1 MELALVEAAVTEVR
15 IGRQAE
21 NGFKRES
28 YVRMQMEVNL
38 QNKGKMLEVLQV
50 KSKLALLKKK
60 FETFAEICR
69 CSGFGWDGVRG
80 MPRADEKTWDTY
92 IAAYPKFSVHQS
104 HSAKNV
110 SRGIRRTSIVRRLFV
125 LSRRC
130 STYFSPLISDVW

>member
-1 MELALVEAAVTEVR
+1 VEAAVTEVR

-38 QNKGKMLEVLQV
+38 QNKGKMLEVL
-50 KSKLALLKKK
+50 
-60 FETFAEICR
+60 
-69 CSGFGWDGVRG
+69 
-80 MPRADEKTWDTY
+80 
-92 IAAYPKFSVHQS
+92 IAQRQTNRTAPNQS

>member
-60 FETFAEICR
+60 FEILRKFVAVVAL
-69 CSGFGWDGVRG
+69 GG
-80 MPRADEKTWDTY
+80 MTY
-92 IAAYPKFSVHQS
+92 AAGQQQM
-104 HSAKNV
+104 
-110 SRGIRRTSIVRRLFV
+110 RRLGIPT
-125 LSRRC
+125 LLRIQRQRSSATSRLN
-130 STYFSPLISDVW
+130 STRS